1 MSDHDLPVHQQIAVL
16 IVGGGGCGLSLT
28 LFLQNLGVP
37 TLTVERNS
45 STTDLPRAH
54 ILNQRTLEI
63 FSQHGIAD
71 QIYAE
76 GSSLEAMG
84 RISFRTS
91 LGGDGPFDRRL
102 IGDLDAYGGGDLR
115 AR

>member
-1 MSDHDLPVHQQIAVL
+1 MAHQEIPVL

-37 TLTVERNS
+37 TLTIERNP

-54 ILNQRTLEI
+54 ILNQRTLEM
-63 FSQHGIAD
+63 FAQHGFAD
-71 QIYAE
+71 AVYAE

-91 LGGDGPFDRRL
+91 LGGDGPFDRRK
-102 IGDLDAYGGGDLR
+102 IGDHDVPVGVY
-115 AR
+115 